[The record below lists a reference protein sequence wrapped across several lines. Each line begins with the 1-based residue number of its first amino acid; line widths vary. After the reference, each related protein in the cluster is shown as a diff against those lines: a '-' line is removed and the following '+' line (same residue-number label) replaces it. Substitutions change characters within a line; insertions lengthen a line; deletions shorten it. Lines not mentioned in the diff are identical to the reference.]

1 MQNIVVG
8 VDGSDG
14 SKQALRFAVE
24 EARVHG
30 AQVAAI
36 HAWEAAVVPPDVSPA
51 PRLDLVTLVSQAHEG
66 ALKLVTAVVEEVVG
80 DDPAV
85 EVTARAVEGP
95 AASVLIDAAR
105 GADLLVLGSRGL
117 GGFTGLLVGSVSQQC
132 IQHAP
137 CPVTIHR
144 SPSQ

>member
-1 MQNIVVG
+1 MQEP
-8 VDGSDG
+8 
-14 SKQALRFAVE
+14 AVE
-24 EARVHG
+24 RVSG
-30 AQVAAI
+30 AGG
-36 HAWEAAVVPPDVSPA
+36 VPPDVSPA
-51 PRLDLVTLVSQAHEG
+51 PRLDLVTFVKDVQES

-80 DDPAV
+80 DDPAIDV
-85 EVTARAVEGP
+85 MVRALEGP
-95 AASVLIDAAR
+95 AVSVLIDAAR

-144 SPSQ
+144 SAHQ